1 MTIRKAAGTGRWLP
15 SSSVLLLVCGL
26 AGAASGEQGEPIR
39 VCADPDNLP
48 YSNRALQGFE
58 NKIAEVIGQ
67 ELGASLSYFWWPAQ
81 MGLIRHTL
89 QVDQCDVLISI
100 PKGYDPVLWT
110 KPYYRS
116 TYVLASRSDRKLG
129 LRSLDDPALKGLR
142 IGVHVNTPPY
152 DALANRGLAENMVSY
167 RLFFDPQDP
176 DPSRRPDKVL
186 HDVLSGAVDVAVAW
200 GPMVGYFARQ
210 HPSPALEIV
219 PLGDDSSEPMTF
231 EFSMGVKKGNRDL
244 KTRLEGALD
253 RREADITR
261 ILADYGVP
269 LLALK
274 PRGASVDEKKP
285 APPGSHRHD
294 PNNE

>member
-1 MTIRKAAGTGRWLP
+1 MIRKAAGTGRWLP
-15 SSSVLLLVCGL
+15 SSSALLLVCGL
-26 AGAASGEQGEPIR
+26 AAAASGEQGEPIR

-48 YSNRALQGFE
+48 YSNRELQGFE

-67 ELGASLSYFWWPAQ
+67 ELGASLDYYWWPAQ
-81 MGLIRHTL
+81 MGLVRNTL
-89 QVDQCDVLISI
+89 QRDRCDVLISI

-116 TYVLASRSDRKLG
+116 TYVLAYLSDRKLG
-129 LRSLDDPALKGLR
+129 LRSLDDAALKGLR

-176 DPSRRPDKVL
+176 DPSRRPEKVL
-186 HDVLSGAVDVAVAW
+186 VDVLSGAIDVAVAW

-210 HPSPALEIV
+210 HPSPALEMV
-219 PLGDDSSEPMTF
+219 PLGDDSSEAMTF
-231 EFSMGVKKGNRDL
+231 EFSMGVKKGNREL

-253 RREADITR
+253 RREADVRR

-269 LLALK
+269 ILPLK
-274 PRGASVDEKKP
+274 PPGESAAEKRV
-285 APPGSHRHD
+285 PPGSHKHD
-294 PNNE
+294 HDNE

>member
-1 MTIRKAAGTGRWLP
+1 
-15 SSSVLLLVCGL
+15 VLLLVCGL
-26 AGAASGEQGEPIR
+26 AGAASGGQGEPIR
-39 VCADPDNLP
+39 VCADPNNLP
-48 YSNRALQGFE
+48 YSNHDLQGFE

-116 TYVLASRSDRKLG
+116 AYVLASRIDRKLG

-200 GPMVGYFARQ
+200 GPLVGYFAKQ
-210 HPSPALEIV
+210 HPSTLEV
-219 PLGDDSSEPMTF
+219 VSLGDDAKMPMSF
-231 EFSMGVKKGNRDL
+231 EFSMGVHKGNREL
-244 KTRLEGALD
+244 KARLEGALD

-269 LLALK
+269 LLPLK
-274 PRGASVDEKKP
+274 PRGASVDEKP

>member
-1 MTIRKAAGTGRWLP
+1 MKIQRAASRRRWLL
-15 SSSVLLLVCGL
+15 SSNVLLLVCFL
-26 AGAASGEQGEPIR
+26 AGASSGNQGESIR

-48 YSNRALQGFE
+48 YSNRELQGFE
-58 NKIAEVIGQ
+58 NKIGEVIAQ
-67 ELGASLSYFWWPAQ
+67 ELGASLDYYWWPAQ
-81 MGLIRHTL
+81 MGLVRNTL
-89 QVDQCDVLISI
+89 QRDRCDVLISI
-100 PKGYDPVLWT
+100 PQGYDPVLWT

-116 TYVLASRSDRKLG
+116 TYVLAYRSDRKLG
-129 LRSLDDPALKGLR
+129 LRSLDDPALERLR

-176 DPSRRPDKVL
+176 DRSRRPEKVL
-186 HDVLSGAVDVAVAW
+186 QDLLSGAIDVAAAW
-200 GPMVGYFARQ
+200 GPLVGYFMKQ
-210 HPSPALEIV
+210 HPSTLGVVSLE
-219 PLGDDSSEPMTF
+219 DDAKMPMSF
-231 EFSMGVKKGNRDL
+231 EFSMGVRKGNREL
-244 KTRLEGALD
+244 KARLEGALD

-269 LLALK
+269 LLPLN
-274 PRGASVDEKKP
+274 PRGASVDEQP

>member
-1 MTIRKAAGTGRWLP
+1 MMIHRAASAGRWLP

-26 AGAASGEQGEPIR
+26 AGAASGGQGEPIR
-39 VCADPDNLP
+39 VCADPNNLP
-48 YSNRALQGFE
+48 YSNHDLQGFE

-116 TYVLASRSDRKLG
+116 TYVLASRIDRKLG

-186 HDVLSGAVDVAVAW
+186 HDVLSGAVDVAAAW
-200 GPMVGYFARQ
+200 GPLVGYFAKQ
-210 HPSPALEIV
+210 HPSTLEV
-219 PLGDDSSEPMTF
+219 VSLDDDAKMPMSF
-231 EFSMGVKKGNRDL
+231 EFSMGVHKGNREL
-244 KTRLEGALD
+244 KARLEGALD

-269 LLALK
+269 LLPLK
-274 PRGASVDEKKP
+274 PRSASVDEKP
-285 APPGSHRHD
+285 EPPRSHQHD

>member
-1 MTIRKAAGTGRWLP
+1 MMIRKAAGTGRWLP

-26 AGAASGEQGEPIR
+26 AAAASGEQGEPIR

-48 YSNRALQGFE
+48 YSNRELQGFE
-58 NKIAEVIGQ
+58 NKIGEVIAQ
-67 ELGASLSYFWWPAQ
+67 ELGASLDYYWWPAQ
-81 MGLIRHTL
+81 MGLVRNTL
-89 QVDQCDVLISI
+89 QRDRCDVLISI

-116 TYVLASRSDRKLG
+116 TYVLAYRNDRKLNV
-129 LRSLDDPALKGLR
+129 RSLDDPALKGLK

-152 DALANRGLAENMVSY
+152 DALANQGLAENLVSY

-176 DPSRRPDKVL
+176 DPSRRPEKVL
-186 HDVLSGAVDVAVAW
+186 QDVLSGAVDVAVAW

-210 HPSPALEIV
+210 HPSPALAMV
-219 PLGDDSSEPMTF
+219 PLGDDSSEAMSF
-231 EFSMGVKKGNRDL
+231 EFSMGVKKGNREL

-253 RREADITR
+253 RREADVKR
-261 ILADYGVP
+261 ILAEYGVP
-269 LLALK
+269 LLPLK
-274 PRGASVDEKKP
+274 PPGAPPEEKP